1 MTIEQE
7 KFEEARRLQHEFWDS
22 LSALEEVLGVEI
34 DGTRDLDDT
43 TMDELIEVG
52 ATLNPTCAICDK
64 PIEPDESSIEDGG
77 EEVHS
82 RCMENKEDGERGSGP
97 RISDPDAMVD
107 WVEEN
112 LTPPGAEETND
123 TEKV

>member
-1 MTIEQE
+1 MTIEQG
-7 KFEEARRLQHEFWDS
+7 KFEEARRLQHEFGDS

-43 TMDELIEVG
+43 TIDELIEVG

-64 PIEPDESSIEDGG
+64 PIEPDES
-77 EEVHS
+77 
-82 RCMENKEDGERGSGP
+82 RCMENKEDAERGSGP
-97 RISDPDAMVD
+97 RMSDPDAMVD

-112 LTPPGAEETND
+112 LTPPGAEET
-123 TEKV
+123 K